1 MISNRR
7 KNHVMLPVS
16 ACDKKS
22 DMSRESSRFSKYSKK
37 TAPALV
43 VLVALVLLSAVLAKR
58 SESKDNTSV
67 AITEAG
73 GEKTF
78 PSLTGGQLMD
88 RINRLMTAFNN
99 AFHDPAL
106 IAYAN
111 EQGPDLPDSPKT
123 SLAAT
128 SGQTPAPAKS
138 LSTPST
144 RLPGRH

>member
-1 MISNRR
+1 M
-7 KNHVMLPVS
+7 VPLS

-22 DMSRESSRFSKYSKK
+22 DTGRESSRFSKYSNR

-43 VLVALVLLSAVLAKR
+43 ILIALVLLSAVLEKK
-58 SESKDNTSV
+58 SESKHDTSV
-67 AITEAG
+67 AITKAG

-88 RINRLMTAFNN
+88 RIDRLLTAFNDG
-99 AFHDPAL
+99 FHDPAL

-128 SGQTPAPAKS
+128 SGQPPAPAKS
-138 LSTPST
+138 LSTPSA
-144 RLPGRH
+144 RFPGRH